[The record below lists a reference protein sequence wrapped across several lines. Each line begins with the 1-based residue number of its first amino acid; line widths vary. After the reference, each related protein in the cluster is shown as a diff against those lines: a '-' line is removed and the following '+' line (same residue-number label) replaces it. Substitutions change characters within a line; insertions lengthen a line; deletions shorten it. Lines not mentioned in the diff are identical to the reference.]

1 LIIMPK
7 RGLGRGLDALIP
19 VNEPDDAAHGGPVAL
34 LVSQIARNPRQPR
47 TRIDP
52 QELADLA
59 ASIREHGVI
68 QPVIVAKSAVPG
80 QYTLIAGERR
90 VEASKLAG
98 LATIPAIVRGQT
110 SDQGL
115 LELALIENIQRA
127 DLSPLEAAQA
137 YKHLADDFSLSHD
150 DIARRVGKQRATV
163 SNTLR
168 LLKLPPKIQG
178 ALAQGLI
185 SEGHA
190 RVLLALPNAQAQ
202 LAAMSTIIG
211 KGLNARQTE
220 ELVRQLTGHKNVRP
234 VKAAKSA
241 EVRALENRLRD
252 TLGTRVNLNRGRK
265 GGTIVIHFYSDE
277 ELNTLAD
284 KLLEE
289 E

>member
-1 LIIMPK
+1 MPK

-68 QPVIVAKSAVPG
+68 QPVIVAKGAVPG

-190 RVLLALPNAQAQ
+190 RALLALPNAQAQ

-220 ELVRQLTGHKNVRP
+220 ELVRQLTGHKNVKP

>member
-1 LIIMPK
+1 MPK

-19 VNEPDDAAHGGPVAL
+19 VNEPDDAAHGGPGAP

-190 RVLLALPNAQAQ
+190 RALLALPNAQAQ

-220 ELVRQLTGHKNVRP
+220 ELVRQLTGHKNVKP

>member
-1 LIIMPK
+1 MPK

-34 LVSQIARNPRQPR
+34 LVSQIVRNPRQPR

-98 LATIPAIVRGQT
+98 LATIPGIVRGQT

-137 YKHLADDFSLSHD
+137 YRHLADDFSLSHD

-190 RVLLALPNAQAQ
+190 RALLALPNAQAQ

-211 KGLNARQTE
+211 KGLNARQ
-220 ELVRQLTGHKNVRP
+220 
-234 VKAAKSA
+234 
-241 EVRALENRLRD
+241 
-252 TLGTRVNLNRGRK
+252 
-265 GGTIVIHFYSDE
+265 
-277 ELNTLAD
+277 
-284 KLLEE
+284 
-289 E
+289 

>member
-1 LIIMPK
+1 MPK

-190 RVLLALPNAQAQ
+190 RALLALPNAQAQ

-220 ELVRQLTGHKNVRP
+220 ELVRQLTGHKNVKP

>member
-1 LIIMPK
+1 MPK

-34 LVSQIARNPRQPR
+34 LVSQIVRNPRQPR

-68 QPVIVAKSAVPG
+68 QPIIVAKSVVPG

-98 LATIPAIVRGQT
+98 LATIPGIVRGQT

-127 DLSPLEAAQA
+127 DLSPLEAAHA
-137 YKHLADDFSLSHD
+137 YRHLADDFSLSHD

-220 ELVRQLTGHKNVRP
+220 ELVRQLTGHKNVKP